1 MLKELKNSL
10 LSIIYPQECRV
21 CFSQVENADDG
32 ISCIKCWEETRIL
45 DGGEMLCDKCGAFFG
60 DKAAP
65 VAVFCHKCDDH
76 FYDKAAAAGIYENGL
91 AATVIAL
98 KAEPVLP
105 KRLRDLISKAV
116 ERNAFSCADL
126 IVPIPLSKQRRLER
140 GFNQAEVIARE
151 ISRSTKI
158 PVDKASLSRKTH
170 TPVHRVGMDKRARE
184 LTVQNAF
191 EVLRPKL
198 VTGKKIL
205 LVDDVL
211 TSGAT
216 ASYCA
221 KTLKKNGATE
231 VNIFTLARAV
241 MS

>member
-1 MLKELKNSL
+1 MLTELKNSL

-32 ISCIKCWEETRIL
+32 ISCNKCWNETRL
-45 DGGEMLCDKCGAFFG
+45 FDGGEMLCNKCGAFFG
-60 DKAAP
+60 DKAAS

-76 FYDKAAAAGIYENGL
+76 FYDRAAAVGVYEKGMS
-91 AATVIAL
+91 ATILNL
-98 KAEPVLP
+98 KEQPILP
-105 KRLRDLISKAV
+105 ERLRSLIPTAI
-116 ERNAFSCADL
+116 ERNELFNADL
-126 IVPIPLSKQRRLER
+126 IIPIPLSKQRRLER
-140 GFNQAEVIARE
+140 GFNQAEVIAEQLFRA
-151 ISRSTKI
+151 TNI
-158 PVDKASLSRKTH
+158 PIDKASLARKHH
-170 TPVHRVGMDKRARE
+170 TPIHRIGMDKRARE

-198 VTGKKIL
+198 ITGKKVL
-205 LVDDVL
+205 LVDDVF

-221 KTLKKNGATE
+221 KALKKNGAVE

-241 MS
+241 MN